1 MSPSQQD
8 GRPPGTTSHEA
19 SVTELGT
26 QMRSYYG
33 RPVIKEPVWKPEIPW
48 YFFTGGLGGCSS
60 VLGRIARSRGNDRL
74 ADRLLWIS
82 LAADTASPLLLIAD
96 LGRPERFHHMLRVFK
111 VTSPMNVGSWILA
124 GSGTASGIAAAA
136 HVLGLTRLR
145 DAAERVAAALGL
157 PLSTYTAVL
166 VSDTAVPIWHEARH
180 DLPLVFATSS
190 AATAGAAAAL
200 VSDPDAAAP
209 ARRVAIAGAIAENV
223 AMQAM
228 ERRLGKLAEPYEQ
241 GAAGRY
247 NKAAKALTLAGAA
260 VLGLAG
266 RRRAAAA
273 LGGALILGGEVCLRW
288 SVFKAGFQSARDP
301 RYTVEPQRARADEK
315 RGRASSRTGRAHGVD
330 PGRGAGDPDPDQRAL
345 DPDEPRQSGG

>member
-1 MSPSQQD
+1 
-8 GRPPGTTSHEA
+8 
-19 SVTELGT
+19 
-26 QMRSYYG
+26 
-33 RPVIKEPVWKPEIPW
+33 
-48 YFFTGGLGGCSS
+48 
-60 VLGRIARSRGNDRL
+60 SRGNDRL

-166 VSDTAVPIWHEARH
+166 VS
-180 DLPLVFATSS
+180 ATGS

-260 VLGLAG
+260 
-266 RRRAAAA
+266 
-273 LGGALILGGEVCLRW
+273 
-288 SVFKAGFQSARDP
+288 
-301 RYTVEPQRARADEK
+301 
-315 RGRASSRTGRAHGVD
+315 
-330 PGRGAGDPDPDQRAL
+330 
-345 DPDEPRQSGG
+345 